1 MALGL
6 AICTV
11 HTLRAGLGYVFVF
24 TWLNYNII
32 FLFNKN
38 ATIFIKLY
46 IYIYIYKF
54 FIYIWPCVLIT
65 RGLGQTAR
73 DNSRVPPGSIFLK
86 KYLKFIF

>member
-38 ATIFIKLY
+38 ATIFIKL
-46 IYIYIYKF
+46 
-54 FIYIWPCVLIT
+54 
-65 RGLGQTAR
+65 
-73 DNSRVPPGSIFLK
+73 
-86 KYLKFIF
+86 